1 MAVLC
6 KSLQNLDEEVVM
18 AAYLLILV
26 AVLTRVIP
34 HAGWWNFTALTGG
47 LLYFGARRSWREMFA
62 PLVAV
67 MATDY
72 FLTVYTYHYPFHWRG
87 YVVTW
92 AWDLGAIALGWALLH
107 TRTTFLR
114 ATLATIL
121 GPTSFF
127 IIVDFAVWVG
137 SSLYPHTLQG
147 LIACYVAA
155 IPFYGNDLVSTAI
168 VLGAVL
174 GVPALVRQM
183 RRVQAQE
190 ALAGK

>member
-1 MAVLC
+1 
-6 KSLQNLDEEVVM
+6 M
-18 AAYLLILV
+18 AAYVLILV

-47 LLYFGARRSWREMFA
+47 LLYFGARRPWREMFI
-62 PLVAV
+62 PLAAV
-67 MATDY
+67 IATDC
-72 FLTVYTYHYPFHWRG
+72 FLTIRVYHYAFHWEG

-92 AWDLGAIALGWALLH
+92 AWDLGAMALGWALLH
-107 TRTTFLR
+107 ARTTFLR
-114 ATLATIL
+114 AALATLI

-127 IIVDFAVWVG
+127 IIVDFAVWAG

-174 GVPALVRQM
+174 GVPALVRRM
-183 RRVQAQE
+183 NESRAQV